1 MKKRNFYIELL
12 FLVFILN
19 IFLMIIF
26 KNHFL
31 SKILNQFTNILDGL
45 SMFFCYGILIMFC
58 LFLAIV
64 PIIFTIFTIM
74 DIKELDKKEK

>member
-1 MKKRNFYIELL
+1 MKLL
-12 FLVFILN
+12 AIIFIVMV
-19 IFLMIIF
+19 LMIIF

-31 SKILNQFTNILDGL
+31 PKILNQFTNILDRL
-45 SMFFCYGILIMFC
+45 SMFWGYGVLIMFC

-74 DIKELDKKEK
+74 DINELDKKGK

>member
-1 MKKRNFYIELL
+1 MKLL
-12 FLVFILN
+12 AIIFIVMV
-19 IFLMIIF
+19 LMIIF

>member
-1 MKKRNFYIELL
+1 MKLL
-12 FLVFILN
+12 AIIFIVM
-19 IFLMIIF
+19 ILMIIF

-31 SKILNQFTNILDGL
+31 PKILNQLTNILDGL

-64 PIIFTIFTIM
+64 PITFTIFTIM